1 MKKIIFI
8 AFFLLIYTA
17 ILHADCIHNGVLY
30 PTGTIINGLT
40 CQADGSW
47 R

>member
-1 MKKIIFI
+1 MKKFM
-8 AFFLLIYTA
+8 FFLIVVISFNSNAACLY
-17 ILHADCIHNGVLY
+17 NGNPY
-30 PTGTIINGLT
+30 PTGTVIGGLT

>member
-1 MKKIIFI
+1 MKTLTFMI
-8 AFFLLIYTA
+8 LIT
-17 ILHADCIHNGVLY
+17 LFSTPVFADCYLNGAPY
-30 PTGTIINGLT
+30 PTGTIVAGLT